1 MSERAFSAIKFCD
14 WKQVSGSEYYP
25 KRYEREQNARRKYL
39 DTINGFDSEGTYIR
53 GLMAGRVD

>member
-1 MSERAFSAIKFCD
+1 MSGRAFSAIKFCD

-53 GLMAGRVD
+53 DYMAGRVD